1 MTVQIDSKAQGH
13 ERTPGGRV
21 APRLLVIAPQPF
33 FMTRGTPL
41 NVRALVRAL
50 VEEGYRPDL
59 LVYPLGEKISIPG
72 VRIYRSLRLPGV
84 KSVPIGPSATKILL
98 DVFLFFTALRLVVFH
113 RYAALHGVEEGGF
126 MAAVLAWISGV
137 PFVYD
142 MDSCMVRQLCDKR
155 MLPFSWL
162 RRFARASEATLIRR
176 ADAVL
181 TVCRALT
188 EKAAEFTTI
197 DRIFQA
203 EDFPVEGSSAPRM
216 QLLESLREQ
225 YALSEEVKVIVYTGN
240 FETYQGV
247 ELLLQSIALLKKE
260 HHIGPFK
267 LFLVGGGKKGERC
280 FDNVSRLVRSLNVE
294 ENVVFTG
301 TRPADEMGTYM
312 ALADVLVSPRMQ
324 GDNTPLKIYSYMASG
339 RPIVATAIGTHTQV
353 LSSETAFLSDIT
365 ADSFAAQLARALDT
379 SPFGAMR
386 VRKVTENSARLIE
399 TRYNY
404 NEFRSQVGRMYA
416 QVLGRK
422 QLAVLTS
429 LPGRVLSGENAGVS
443 GE

>member
-1 MTVQIDSKAQGH
+1 MARNYNQGQSG
-13 ERTPGGRV
+13 ERQTGGRL

-41 NVRALVRAL
+41 NVRALVKAL
-50 VEEGYRPDL
+50 VEEGYSPDL
-59 LVYPLGEKISIPG
+59 LVYPLGENVSIPG

-98 DVFLFFTALRLVVFH
+98 DIFLFFTALRLVVFH
-113 RYAALHGVEEGGF
+113 RYAAIHGVEEGGF
-126 MAAVLAWISGV
+126 MAAALAWISGV

-162 RRFARASEATLIRR
+162 RRFARASEASLIRR

-188 EKAAEFTTI
+188 EKAAEFTTE
-197 DRIFQA
+197 DKIFQA
-203 EDFPVEGSSAPRM
+203 EDFPVEGSSTPRIK
-216 QLLESLREQ
+216 LLESLREQ
-225 YALSEEVKVIVYTGN
+225 YALSDEVRVIVYTGN

-247 ELLLQSIALLKKE
+247 ELLLQSVALLKSE
-260 HHIGPFK
+260 HNIGQFR
-267 LFLVGGGKKGERC
+267 LLLVGGGRSGERG
-280 FDNVSRLVRSLNVE
+280 FDHISRLVRSLYLV
-294 ENVVFTG
+294 ENVIFTG
-301 TRPADEMGTYM
+301 TRPAEEMGTYM

-353 LSSETAFLSDIT
+353 LSSETAFLADIT
-365 ADSFAAQLARALDT
+365 PDSFAAQLARALDT

-386 VRKVTENSARLIE
+386 VRKITENAARLIE

-404 NEFRSQVGRMYA
+404 REFRSQVGRMYA
-416 QVLGRK
+416 RVLGRK
-422 QLAVLTS
+422 QLAIVTD
-429 LPGRVLSGENAGVS
+429 LSARTLQGDNAGVA